1 MLGLKPKLEISILNK
16 ANLPT
21 RWELMIRDKPKEIL
35 NAYEKVISFVLKTYM
50 HNETGECFPTNIQI
64 AHGASCDVKTVR
76 KVMRK
81 LVKLGLL
88 KRWKEKPKS
97 GTGHYHYHYKAII
110 YGEHSSSFD
119 NTLRNKKV
127 NIEESQIHNK
137 GNNIPPNYEDNYT
150 KNSYSNNAQK
160 ENVRSDGF
168 KRLSCG
174 EVLRKLNN
182 KKLNLND

>member
-1 MLGLKPKLEISILNK
+1 MKK

-21 RWELMIRDKPKEIL
+21 RWVLIIRDQPKEVL
-35 NAYEKVISFVLKTYM
+35 NSYDKLISFTLKTYM
-50 HNETGECFPTNIQI
+50 KNETGDCFPTNKRI
-64 AHGASCDVKTVR
+64 AQNASCDVKTVR
-76 KVMRK
+76 KVLSK
-81 LVKLGLL
+81 LVRLGFLYRA
-88 KRWKEKPKS
+88 KIPSKS
-97 GTGHYHYHYKAII
+97 GSGHKHYHYKALLR
-110 YGEHSSSFD
+110 GEPSSSVGKS
-119 NTLRNKKV
+119 LG
-127 NIEESQIHNK
+127 NIRAIAGEPEILK
-137 GNNIPPNYEDNYT
+137 EGNYIPPNYKDNYT